1 MLRPN
6 SSIKKNLNKKYPK
19 ALNVLSKAWNFSKNA
34 HLGQKRK
41 SGEIYFSHP
50 VAVAAILSDLD
61 LDISTIITALLHDVV
76 EDCNVTINNIEDEF
90 GVEIANLVDGVTK
103 LSRIETQS
111 DRIRQAENFRKLFLA
126 TSNDIRVLLVK
137 LADRTHN
144 MRTIGGIKNPE
155 KRQKIAQETLEIFAP
170 LSERIGIT
178 SLKNEME
185 DLAFAVVQPQMRSSI
200 MNRLSFLET
209 ESREIIPQ
217 IIEEL
222 RNTLKNGGVEVI
234 EITGRLKTPFSIWR
248 KMQRSNNTM
257 DQLSDIMAFRVLVEK
272 TLNCYESLFLIHSKY
287 SSVMGRFKDYIS
299 TKKRNGYQSL
309 HTGIIGPFN
318 EKIEVQIK
326 TPEMHSVAESGI
338 ASHWV
343 YKLEDKRKE
352 KLNNRWVKDLVS
364 ILDQQDGPEDFL
376 ENTKMEMYY
385 DQVFCFTPKGDLIAL
400 PRGATAVDFAYAVHS
415 DLGHTCVGVK
425 VNGKVRQLKSIL
437 ENGDQ
442 IEILSSSSSTPLPE
456 WESFVRTGRA
466 RASIKKFIK
475 QKRQKEFSNVGE
487 AILKKTFRKYKRK
500 FSLKLLEDN
509 LNSFNKNEFSKSDE
523 LLASIG
529 EGVLSPIHIIET
541 LFPKKF
547 LKNNDENLKN
557 NISLKEQI
565 INRSKKDTLL
575 EIKGLIP
582 GMAVH
587 YAKCCSPLPGEQI
600 VGIVTTGKG
609 ITIHTIDCNT
619 LEKFYDLPERWLD
632 INWDKN
638 GIAHHIGRINIV
650 MTNEPGSLASVT
662 TFISNH
668 GGNISNLQL
677 VNRDVDFFRFLM
689 DVEVEDISHMTNVIM
704 VLRSNPF
711 VERVDRYRG

>member
-272 TLNCYESLFLIHSKY
+272 TLNCYESLF
-287 SSVMGRFKDYIS
+287 
-299 TKKRNGYQSL
+299 
-309 HTGIIGPFN
+309 
-318 EKIEVQIK
+318 
-326 TPEMHSVAESGI
+326 
-338 ASHWV
+338 
-343 YKLEDKRKE
+343 
-352 KLNNRWVKDLVS
+352 
-364 ILDQQDGPEDFL
+364 
-376 ENTKMEMYY
+376 
-385 DQVFCFTPKGDLIAL
+385 
-400 PRGATAVDFAYAVHS
+400 
-415 DLGHTCVGVK
+415 
-425 VNGKVRQLKSIL
+425 
-437 ENGDQ
+437 
-442 IEILSSSSSTPLPE
+442 
-456 WESFVRTGRA
+456 
-466 RASIKKFIK
+466 
-475 QKRQKEFSNVGE
+475 
-487 AILKKTFRKYKRK
+487 
-500 FSLKLLEDN
+500 
-509 LNSFNKNEFSKSDE
+509 
-523 LLASIG
+523 
-529 EGVLSPIHIIET
+529 
-541 LFPKKF
+541 
-547 LKNNDENLKN
+547 
-557 NISLKEQI
+557 
-565 INRSKKDTLL
+565 
-575 EIKGLIP
+575 
-582 GMAVH
+582 
-587 YAKCCSPLPGEQI
+587 
-600 VGIVTTGKG
+600 
-609 ITIHTIDCNT
+609 
-619 LEKFYDLPERWLD
+619 
-632 INWDKN
+632 
-638 GIAHHIGRINIV
+638 
-650 MTNEPGSLASVT
+650 
-662 TFISNH
+662 
-668 GGNISNLQL
+668 
-677 VNRDVDFFRFLM
+677 
-689 DVEVEDISHMTNVIM
+689 
-704 VLRSNPF
+704 
-711 VERVDRYRG
+711 